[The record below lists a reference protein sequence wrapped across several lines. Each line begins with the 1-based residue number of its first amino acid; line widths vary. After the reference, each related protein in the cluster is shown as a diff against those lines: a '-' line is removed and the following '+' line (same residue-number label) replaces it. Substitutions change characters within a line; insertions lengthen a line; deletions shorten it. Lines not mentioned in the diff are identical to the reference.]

1 MATGTH
7 GDSYLR
13 HSDCYSVT
21 GPGMTRISATRGN
34 DRCRSVGGTTMKP
47 RADSAGRHLRLG
59 DSEARTDSGDNDQ
72 RY

>member
-34 DRCRSVGGTTMKP
+34 DRRRSADGMTMK
-47 RADSAGRHLRLG
+47 ADSAGETHEARLG
-59 DSEARTDSGDNDQ
+59 GPD
-72 RY
+72 